1 MTRIPVFRVAPSAA
15 VAERLSDIGK
25 ALGARDFE
33 VAERGARAELR
44 ASGTDDVRVETDIA
58 RGGIWAADHGRLLK
72 APQDAKLPTPQETGS
87 IAAHILE
94 EHRLLP
100 ELRNDRLRYSGG
112 PAGGTIVSTRTDRGR
127 RNQQID
133 AQHLTTVTVDVAD
146 RIPGATALPVV
157 GGGGKFRVTLGQ
169 EGRLLA
175 HHGAFRTP
183 VQVEEAELIPQH
195 EADDRFR
202 ELTSHANVAEFSSYL
217 AYYSAPA
224 FSEQEFMAPVYVY
237 RGSIKAGDR
246 TVAMRNIIIPGTEF
260 GPEIPTPLAQKARPR
275 GSVARIRPLPAD
287 LALRPGMRLPAG
299 LKINR
304 SLARARGID
313 LSDVFIKDPM
323 LPGSLVI
330 NPKLP
335 LLKIKEL
342 GNLLG
347 FFSAGT
353 SWIGLSGGL
362 AGSQA
367 NAQGF
372 VNELAAEGWDIRFN
386 WSDANA
392 WESDW
397 RSNDDQWVDAVDFV
411 FYTGHAN
418 MDGWV
423 LSNPDDG
430 FLQFSETGANPA
442 APGDLWGA
450 NNLEWVVI
458 AACGP
463 LQDDVITPGGGDVFQ
478 RWDGAFDGLHV
489 LMGYG
494 AITFDNTEE
503 GKRLAGYSRSGMR
516 LIDAWFRTGQ
526 EIQPATNGAGAPNG
540 PTVYV
545 SAMYG
550 TKAGVSPGSDHLFGH
565 GSVSSD
571 PTGPTGFVAMWSP
584 C

>member
-1 MTRIPVFRVAPSAA
+1 
-15 VAERLSDIGK
+15 
-25 ALGARDFE
+25 
-33 VAERGARAELR
+33 
-44 ASGTDDVRVETDIA
+44 
-58 RGGIWAADHGRLLK
+58 WAADHSRLLQ
-72 APQDAKLPTPQETGS
+72 APAEAKLPTPQDTRR
-87 IAAHILE
+87 IAERILE
-94 EHRLLP
+94 QHRLLP
-100 ELRNDRLRYSGG
+100 ELRSDRLRWSGG
-112 PAGGTIVSTRTDRGR
+112 PAGGTIVSTRTGQGR
-127 RNQQID
+127 RDQQID
-133 AQHLTTVTVDVAD
+133 AQHLTTVSVDVGD
-146 RIPGATALPVV
+146 RIPGAKALPVV

-169 EGRLLA
+169 EGKLVA
-175 HHGAFRTP
+175 HQGAFRTP

-195 EADDRFR
+195 QADDRFR

-217 AYYSAPA
+217 AYYCAPA
-224 FSEQEFMAPVYVY
+224 FAEQEFMAPVYVY

-246 TVAMRNIIIPGTEF
+246 TVPMRNIIVPGTEF
-260 GPEIPTPLAQKARPR
+260 GPEIPTPRTQKARPR
-275 GSVARIRPLPAD
+275 ASAARIRPLPAD
-287 LALRPGMRLPAG
+287 LTLTPGMRLPAG

-304 SLARARGID
+304 ALARERGID
-313 LSDVFIKDPM
+313 PAKLLVKDP
-323 LPGSLVI
+323 LKPGALIV
-330 NPKLP
+330 NPHLP
-335 LLKIKEL
+335 LLTIKEL

-347 FFSAGT
+347 FYSAGT

-372 VNELAAEGWDIRFN
+372 VDELAAEGWDIRFN
-386 WSDANA
+386 WGDANA

-397 RSNDDQWVDAVDFV
+397 RTNDDQWVDAVDFV
-411 FYTGHAN
+411 FYTGHAS

-442 APGDLWGA
+442 VPGDLWGA
-450 NNLEWVVI
+450 KNLEWAVI

-463 LQDDVITPGGGDVFQ
+463 LQDSVITPGGGDVFQ
-478 RWDGAFDGLHV
+478 RWDGAFDGLHL

-503 GKRLAGYSRSGMR
+503 GRRLAAYARSGMR
-516 LIDAWFRTGQ
+516 LVDAWFRTGQ
-526 EIQPATNGAGAPNG
+526 EIQPATNGAAAPNG

-550 TKAGVSPGSDHLFGH
+550 TKSGANPGSDHLFGH
-565 GSVSSD
+565 GSVSGD
-571 PTGPTGFVAMWSP
+571 PTGPTGYVAMWSP